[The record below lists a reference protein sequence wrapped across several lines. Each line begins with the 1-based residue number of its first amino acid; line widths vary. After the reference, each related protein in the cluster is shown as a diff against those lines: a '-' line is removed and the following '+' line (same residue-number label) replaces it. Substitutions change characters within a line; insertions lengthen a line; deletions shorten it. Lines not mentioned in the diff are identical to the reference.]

1 MIGEIERVE
10 GNQVVVSLTDNKLLN
25 QIKDNLRSR
34 NQDID
39 VHVDDGRH
47 ITVQQNKKI
56 HAMIGEISKW
66 NGDFDIATTKS
77 SLKID
82 FVIEKGMFKS
92 IKVSEFSISEANDF
106 IEFLIVFCLANN
118 VEFRSW
124 LLDEIKGNYGWERHC
139 LDAHKCCICGN
150 HAQYAHW
157 YSVGIGRDRHNVN
170 HIGNY
175 IMALCGV
182 DHFKQHTQGLTTFI
196 QDNHLKGV
204 KITEEI
210 QDQLKLE
217 TVKAKEKNSNVSRY
231 EYKRQQSINMYGN

>member
-1 MIGEIERVE
+1 MIGTIERVE
-10 GNQVVVSLTDNKLLN
+10 GNRVVINVDDSKFLTRV
-25 QIKDNLRSR
+25 KDNLKD
-34 NQDID
+34 NNKDIY

-47 ITVQQNKKI
+47 ITVQQNNKI

-66 NGDFDIATTKS
+66 NGDFDKDVTKE

-82 FVIEKGMFKS
+82 FAIEKGIFKS
-92 IKVSEFSISEANDF
+92 VKVSEFSISEANDF
-106 IEFLIVFCLANN
+106 IEFLIVFCLVNN
-118 VEFRSW
+118 VEFKTW

-139 LDAHKCCICGN
+139 LDSHKCCICGQ

-157 YSVGIGRDRHNVN
+157 YSVGIGRDRNNVN

-182 DHFKQHTQGLTTFI
+182 DHFKQHTAGLTTFI
-196 QDNHLKGV
+196 QKNHLKGV

-210 QDQLKLE
+210 QDQLRLE
-217 TVKAKEKNSNVSRY
+217 TKKSKEKNSNVSHY
-231 EYKRQQSINMYGN
+231 EYERQQSINMYGN